1 MESIIVRLER
11 RLNDF
16 KEMIGISLCNSAFPR
31 CTSVSLEKTYT
42 ENHREDTE
50 NHRVNGDPNHY
61 IYFSNLAIYFTK
73 TL

>member
-42 ENHREDTE
+42 ENHR
-50 NHRVNGDPNHY
+50 VNGDPNHY